1 MERKSTLVDEF
12 LEDFGSDEEEVK
24 VNDEE
29 DDEEEEDNK
38 EEMMEE
44 EEEEEEKENDSIDE
58 NEKEEIN
65 LKFSESLEEN
75 LKIISNYMKEEKIMK
90 IGKSFKEDEEY
101 EFVLKNNTIILKID
115 EEIINLHSILKKKYS
130 NKFKELEEQ
139 ILNPLDYCRVIK
151 KIGNLK
157 DISSIDFS
165 DILPSSICI
174 VLKITF
180 STSKINEFENKLQEE
195 KIFKICDEILKLEE
209 YKKIILNYIST
220 RMNLVAPNLSLI
232 VGTKIASQLIGSA
245 GGLEELSKIPAPNL
259 QLLGRSKKNLSGFS
273 SKSII
278 NQFGFIGNCDFVQNS
293 PPNLRKKVARIVS
306 MKSSIASRID
316 SFSSINEKDKEEGG
330 GEDLLKSGKNLK
342 REIEILIEKLQ
353 IPPPAKQ
360 EKPLPVPIEKAK
372 TRRGGK
378 NARRIK
384 EKYKPTLMMKK
395 ANRISFGVEQIEDFE
410 TGKGFGMLGV
420 EGQGNLKMKSQTKI
434 KKKQWENKSKSGSS
448 TSMNKL
454 NDQTSGF
461 TTASGIS
468 TSSGF
473 TTSSA
478 FNTATSNE
486 FKLPNSLKRKQNE
499 EDGYFSNLNFKKLKK
514 E

>member
-1 MERKSTLVDEF
+1 MEKKSTLVDEF
-12 LEDFGSDEEEVK
+12 LEDFESDHEK
-24 VNDEE
+24 Q
-29 DDEEEEDNK
+29 EEED
-38 EEMMEE
+38 ETSEE
-44 EEEEEEKENDSIDE
+44 EKEDKMIQEEEEEKEK
-58 NEKEEIN
+58 EKEVN
-65 LKFSESLEEN
+65 FQFSESLNDN
-75 LKIISNYMKEEKIMK
+75 LKKIQNYMKDEKVLK

-101 EFVLKNNTIILKID
+101 EFVLKNNMIILKID
-115 EEIINLHSILKKKYS
+115 EEIINLHYNLKKLYS
-130 NKFKELEEQ
+130 KKFKELEEQ

-180 STSKINEFENKLQEE
+180 STSKINEFSNKKEE
-195 KIFKICDEILKLEE
+195 ELIFKICDEILKLEKI
-209 YKKIILNYIST
+209 KKEILNYITS

-259 QLLGRSKKNLSGFS
+259 QLLGRSKKNLTGFS
-273 SKSII
+273 SKSMI
-278 NQFGFIGNCDFVQNS
+278 NQYGFIGECDFVQNS
-293 PPNLRKKVARIVS
+293 PPNLRKKVSRIVS

-316 SFSSINEKDKEEGG
+316 SFSNSKQFDDDTNDN
-330 GEDLLKSGKNLK
+330 LKSGENLK
-342 REIEILIEKLQ
+342 REIEIAIEKLQ

-378 NARRIK
+378 NARRMK

-395 ANRISFGVEQIEDFE
+395 ANRISFGIDQQVEDFE
-410 TGKGFGMLGV
+410 TGKGFGMLGI
-420 EGQGNLKMKSQTKI
+420 EGYGNIKMKSKTKI
-434 KKKQWENKSKSGSS
+434 KKKEWENKSKNGSS
-448 TSMNKL
+448 TAMNKL
-454 NDQTSGF
+454 NETSSGF
-461 TTASGIS
+461 TTSSGIS

-478 FNTATSNE
+478 FNTTTDE
-486 FKLPNSLKRKQNE
+486 FKVPSLKRNN
-499 EDGYFSNLNFKKLKK
+499 EDGYFSNLKFKKLKK
-514 E
+514 